1 MGDQFEVLKG
11 KRCINLQFCIQLKTC
26 FKQKSKEKYCQINK
40 TSFCHQQIH
49 TTKES
54 EENFQGEEMMQD
66 KIQNLQK
73 ETKRTGNDKYI
84 SECKRQFSF
93 LYSMI

>member
-1 MGDQFEVLKG
+1 
-11 KRCINLQFCIQLKTC
+11 
-26 FKQKSKEKYCQINK
+26 
-40 TSFCHQQIH
+40 
-49 TTKES
+49 
-54 EENFQGEEMMQD
+54 MMQD

-84 SECKRQFSF
+84 SEYKKHYKFSV